1 MNAMFYYD
9 PTVYLFED
17 SYQIM
22 VKTKEECILWVKV
35 GDRCFY
41 DHSGGIMR
49 SDVRVHRCTVPQ
61 ALLDEAKEY
70 TVCYKKMIERSAYF
84 PKMEEV
90 EEVSYAFRPC
100 MGSGSKFYHV
110 ADVHAKTDPA
120 KKAAEY
126 VGKIDCLILNGDV
139 PEDCSTEQ
147 GGIDI
152 LDFTGAVGKGEIPTL
167 FIRGNHDTRGAF
179 AEHLEEYIPHRE
191 GRTYFTARMGD
202 TWVLCLDCGEDK
214 DDSHAAYNG
223 INCFHQFRLEET
235 EWLKEVIAKEEYKAE
250 GIRYRWIICHHP
262 FSRLLEEPFDI
273 EADIYTEWCKLVK
286 EIEPEA
292 MICGHMHRTGHF
304 LPGGLHDTLGQ
315 PCPICVG
322 GRPDYKG
329 KDTFEA
335 STYERVDGDLIFK
348 IINHLGDWKNTMI
361 VGKSEESVVVE

>member
-1 MNAMFYYD
+1 MFCFA

-17 SYQIM
+17 QYQIM

-35 GDRCFY
+35 GDRCYY

-49 SDVRVHRCTVPQ
+49 SDVRVHRVSVPQ
-61 ALLDEAKEY
+61 ALLDEAKGY
-70 TVCYKKMIERSAYF
+70 TVCYKKMIERTAYF
-84 PKMEEV
+84 PKMEDIVEV
-90 EEVSYAFRPC
+90 PFTFRPC
-100 MGSGSKFYHV
+100 MGSGAKFYHV

-120 KKAAEY
+120 KAAAKF
-126 VGKIDCLILNGDV
+126 VDRIDCLILNGDV

-152 LDFTGAVGKGEIPTL
+152 LDFTGEVGKGEIPTL

-179 AEHLEEYIPHRE
+179 AEHLEEYTPHRE

-202 TWVLCLDCGEDK
+202 TWMLCLDCGEDK
-214 DDSHAAYNG
+214 PDDHAAYNG

-235 EWLKEVIAKEEYKAE
+235 EWLREVIAKEDYKAE
-250 GIRYRWIICHHP
+250 GIRHRWIIAHHP
-262 FSRLLEEPFDI
+262 FSSVLEEPFNI
-273 EADIYTEWCKLVK
+273 ELDIYGEWCDLVK
-286 EIEPEA
+286 KIEPEV

-304 LPGGLHDTLGQ
+304 LPGGRHDTLGQ
-315 PCPICVG
+315 PCPICIG

-335 STYERVDGDLIFK
+335 ATFERVGEDLIFK
-348 IINHLGDWKNTMI
+348 IINHLGNWKNTAI
-361 VGKSEESVVVE
+361 VGKSEETIIQE